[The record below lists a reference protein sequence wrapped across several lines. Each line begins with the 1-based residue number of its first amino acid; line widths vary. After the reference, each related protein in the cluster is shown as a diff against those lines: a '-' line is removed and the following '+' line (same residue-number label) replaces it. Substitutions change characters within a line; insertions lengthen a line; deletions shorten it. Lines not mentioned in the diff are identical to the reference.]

1 MIMLNERV
9 KAIIRI
15 LREADDYVTSKE
27 LADKLDISVRTIK
40 TAIKGLKMEI
50 EAYGAHLEIKRG
62 VGYRLH
68 IVNEEAF
75 LPISYRIQNTSPQQ
89 FPHTQKE

>member
-50 EAYGAHLEIKRG
+50 EA
-62 VGYRLH
+62 
-68 IVNEEAF
+68 
-75 LPISYRIQNTSPQQ
+75 
-89 FPHTQKE
+89 

>member
-40 TAIKGLKMEI
+40 TVM
-50 EAYGAHLEIKRG
+50 LE
-62 VGYRLH
+62 
-68 IVNEEAF
+68 
-75 LPISYRIQNTSPQQ
+75 
-89 FPHTQKE
+89 